1 MIRPAR
7 EQSFSVPKVAPVETL
22 GERLVN
28 ACQQFTGGAA
38 GAVVASLRASIA
50 ETRPQFALR
59 RITAMAKR
67 GISQRTILAAPQKG

>member
-7 EQSFSVPKVAPVETL
+7 EQSFSVPKVAP
-22 GERLVN
+22 ERLVN
-28 ACQQFTGGAA
+28 ACQQITGGAA

-67 GISQRTILAAPQKG
+67 GISQRTILAAP